1 MNITVAKKIYWNL
14 IFRSKK
20 EESSLPVA
28 LIELSNWLIQ
38 AFASVLEAQ
47 CSNEFVPS
55 KHQQILTI
63 LKKLLEKI
71 TTNQFIMAN
80 IYVARQEDAEFFKKL
95 DEKMANINSNLNNK
109 KCLSLV
115 NAKEIEGL
123 LTKLLSVKL
132 DGKTLDR
139 NNALLDEQPESITYC
154 LQPYI
159 AVNVLLNP
167 NCSSQSYAS
176 HLQMIQQL
184 KNYPLS
190 RVYSELIR
198 ASLICLYN
206 VSSEN
211 DVSRESMWF
220 AFTFIRVPHIIKQM
234 NLTNGKYNLG
244 GLF

>member
-1 MNITVAKKIYWNL
+1 MGIST
-14 IFRSKK
+14 FRSKN
-20 EESSLPVA
+20 EESILPIA
-28 LIELSNWLIQ
+28 LVDLSNWLIQ
-38 AFASVLEAQ
+38 AFTCLLEAQ
-47 CSNEFVPS
+47 CSNEFVLS
-55 KHQQILTI
+55 QHQQMLHI
-63 LKKLLEKI
+63 LKKLLKKI
-71 TTNQFIMAN
+71 TSNQFIMAN
-80 IYVARQEDAEFFKKL
+80 IYVAKQENADFSKKI
-95 DEKMANINSNLNNK
+95 DEKMATINSNLSNK
-109 KCLSLV
+109 KCLSIV
-115 NAKEIEGL
+115 NAKEIE
-123 LTKLLSVKL
+123 KLLLKLVSVKL

-139 NNALLDEQPESITYC
+139 NNALLDEQPETITYC

-198 ASLICLYN
+198 GSLICLYN

-234 NLTNGKYNLG
+234 NLTNGKYI
-244 GLF
+244 